1 MAKAKQRKP
10 SVKLTLHGKNST
22 DVTGSFTTLN
32 YKDYTIAIDC
42 GGFQGTS
49 KLKTYQIN
57 KNMFK
62 DVSLKSI
69 SSILLSHLNFDHQN
83 SIPTF
88 FNQGGNATVYMVEVS
103 YRISE
108 LMFKDSMRINI
119 SDCEYLTKK
128 YNKEFTPL
136 YTEEDVEKALYNTI
150 EYKYGEKFRI
160 NQYMEVEFVPAGH
173 IYLSAQIIVYVE
185 DGNFKRKI
193 LFSGDLGNP
202 QIKKPTVE
210 PFVKVKSA
218 NLCLCETTYAMAEN
232 KCTQA
237 HKEKDLILL
246 GKKIK
251 KTCGNKNGKVLIAS
265 FALQRSL
272 DILMDLYTVW
282 ETERFSY
289 PIYLDTPLGV
299 QILQIIEHQTND
311 PLFEKLNNWENLR
324 FVTDYNN
331 SKSVLYSD
339 EPAIV
344 IASSG
349 FAQGGRILMYFTQI
363 LPNKKHCLI
372 TAGYSSPESNMG
384 QVKQRIPLSIMNEG
398 ELKEYE
404 VKCDIVEL
412 QSFSSHMQHNDM
424 IDYYTSIQC
433 DKLVLN
439 HGDSKNKYEFA
450 ELLDE
455 ELSKK
460 CKTTKVY
467 ILGQNEYVE
476 I

>member
-88 FNQGGNATVYMVEVS
+88 FNQGGNATVYMVEGS

-128 YNKEFTPL
+128 YNKEFSPL

>member
-88 FNQGGNATVYMVEVS
+88 FNQGGNATVYMVEGS